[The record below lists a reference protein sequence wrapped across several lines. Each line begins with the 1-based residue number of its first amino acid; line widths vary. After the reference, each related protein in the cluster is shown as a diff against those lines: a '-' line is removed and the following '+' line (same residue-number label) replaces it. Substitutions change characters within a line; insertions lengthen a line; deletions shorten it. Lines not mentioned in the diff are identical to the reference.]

1 MRAGSGCEVERRGL
15 AEVVV
20 ASRGFWTGTEPCPV
34 GEMMRWRETLGNV
47 TGGVS
52 WMVGWPHA
60 ASAPTV
66 VPRSCTRPINL
77 GQVKATTYLATGN
90 AVDNKSGIKPMLCTW
105 HRENGVVVNGAA
117 FANANGRFLQGD
129 RRTAAQACPS
139 ELA

>member
-1 MRAGSGCEVERRGL
+1 MGFVTDSSPARVVKGQVGVVGVESLVQAGSGCEVERRGL

-20 ASRGFWTGTEPCPV
+20 ASRGFWTGKEPCPV

-66 VPRSCTRPINL
+66 SRDLAHVRSI
-77 GQVKATTYLATGN
+77 
-90 AVDNKSGIKPMLCTW
+90 W
-105 HRENGVVVNGAA
+105 
-117 FANANGRFLQGD
+117 GR
-129 RRTAAQACPS
+129 
-139 ELA
+139 